1 MTSDIYK
8 NFDNGRGKQ
17 FSALIFNKFNLSWF
31 SFVLTELSHERTF
44 TQLKN
49 DMICKSINKIKN
61 LLYKTMSRNKIKAEL
76 LALSSNLGKYFD
88 LLGLLP
94 KHIRN

>member
-1 MTSDIYK
+1 
-8 NFDNGRGKQ
+8 
-17 FSALIFNKFNLSWF
+17 
-31 SFVLTELSHERTF
+31 
-44 TQLKN
+44 
-49 DMICKSINKIKN
+49 MICKSINKIKN

-94 KHIRN
+94 KYIRN

>member
-1 MTSDIYK
+1 
-8 NFDNGRGKQ
+8 
-17 FSALIFNKFNLSWF
+17 
-31 SFVLTELSHERTF
+31 
-44 TQLKN
+44 
-49 DMICKSINKIKN
+49 MICKSINKIKN

>member
-8 NFDNGRGKQ
+8 NFDNGRGEQ
-17 FSALIFNKFNLSWF
+17 FSTLIFNKFNLSWF
-31 SFVLTELSHERTF
+31 SFILTELSRERTF

-49 DMICKSINKIKN
+49 SMACKSINKIKS
-61 LLYKTMSRNKIKAEL
+61 LLYKNTSQDKVKAEL
-76 LALSSNLGKYFD
+76 LALSSNLGKYFH

-94 KHIRN
+94 KDIPN